1 MAKQQNTSTAE
12 LVRRAVDDWLA
23 RHGCAGR
30 QTRRERAPD
39 VVGRYRSSVGGVAGK
54 HGEGLAE
61 GRGDYE
67 PR

>member
-39 VVGRYRSSVGGVAGK
+39 VVGRYRSSLGDVSAN
-54 HGEGLAE
+54 HDEDLAE
-61 GRGDYE
+61 AHGDYE